1 MVLQKRLT
9 LQKRTALNHFRN
21 KVDEIYKMNHFS
33 KLQQFINSEMRMS
46 QVYQP
51 VMLIELLKNDGSATV
66 TQIAQAILDKDP
78 TQIEYFSEIVKRMVG
93 VVLTKNRGITEKNG
107 STYSL
112 IGESELSTEQVNQLI
127 ELCKS
132 KIDEFEAKRGDIVW
146 QHRKRGHRPISGS
159 VRYEVLSRAKF
170 KCELCGI
177 SADEKN
183 IEVDHI
189 FPKSLGGKDDLSNY
203 QALCYSCNAA
213 KRNTDDTDF
222 RVFKS
227 MYEERVEK
235 CLFCDVQTIDR
246 KRIIAENSLAYAIRD
261 GFPVTEGHT
270 LFIPKRHA
278 KDYFELTQAETNA
291 INALMTKQKELLQSN
306 DASIDGF
313 NIGMNC
319 GETAGQTVFH
329 CHVHLIPRR
338 KGDVENPRGGVRHI
352 IADKGFY

>member
-1 MVLQKRLT
+1 
-9 LQKRTALNHFRN
+9 
-21 KVDEIYKMNHFS
+21 
-33 KLQQFINSEMRMS
+33 MS

-51 VMLIELLKNDGSATV
+51 VMLMELLKKDGQASA

-78 TQIEYFSEIVKRMVG
+78 TQIEYFTEIVKNMVG
-93 VVLTKNRGITEKNG
+93 KVLTKNRGITEKSG
-107 STYSL
+107 DTYQL
-112 IGESELSTEQVNQLI
+112 IGSEHLTDEQIIALI
-127 ELCKS
+127 ELCES
-132 KIDEFEAKRGDIVW
+132 KIVEFEAKRGDAVW
-146 QHRKRGHRPISGS
+146 SHRRRGHRPISGS

-177 SADEKN
+177 SADEKS

-189 FPKSLGGKDDLSNY
+189 FPKSLGGKDDIANF

-227 MYEERVEK
+227 MYEQRQEG
-235 CLFCDVQTIDR
+235 CLFCDIQANET
-246 KRIIAENSLAYAIRD
+246 KRIIAENNLAYAIRD
-261 GFPVTEGHT
+261 GFPVTAGHT
-270 LFIPKRHA
+270 LFIPKRHTL
-278 KDYFELTQAETNA
+278 DYFGLVPAEVSA
-291 INALMTKQKELLQSN
+291 INDLLAKQKNSLQEADST
-306 DASIDGF
+306 IDGF

-319 GETAGQTVFH
+319 GETAGQTIFH

-352 IADKGFY
+352 IAGKGFYKDK

>member
-1 MVLQKRLT
+1 MTYRKL
-9 LQKRTALNHFRN
+9 HDF
-21 KVDEIYKMNHFS
+21 IS
-33 KLQQFINSEMRMS
+33 KEMRMS

-51 VMLIELLKNDGSATV
+51 VMLMELLKNNGQASV

-78 TQIEYFSEIVKRMVG
+78 TQIEYFSEIVKNMVG
-93 VVLTKNRGITEKNG
+93 KVLTKNRGITEKTGN
-107 STYSL
+107 TYSL
-112 IGESELSTEQVNQLI
+112 IGASELSTEQVNELL

-132 KIDEFEAKRGDIVW
+132 KIDEFDAKRGDTVW

-189 FPKSLGGKDDLSNY
+189 FPRSLGGKDDLSNY

-270 LFIPKRHA
+270 LFIPKRHTI
-278 KDYFELTQAETNA
+278 DYFGLVPAEVSA
-291 INALMTKQKELLQSN
+291 INLLMAQQKQLLQ
-306 DASIDGF
+306 
-313 NIGMNC
+313 
-319 GETAGQTVFH
+319 E
-329 CHVHLIPRR
+329 
-338 KGDVENPRGGVRHI
+338 
-352 IADKGFY
+352 ADSDLPP

>member
-1 MVLQKRLT
+1 MNFVRL
-9 LQKRTALNHFRN
+9 K
-21 KVDEIYKMNHFS
+21 K
-33 KLQQFINSEMRMS
+33 FIEVEMRMS

-51 VMLIELLKNDGSATV
+51 VMLIELLKNNGEATV
-66 TQIAQAILDKDP
+66 KQIAQAILDKDP
-78 TQIEYFSEIVKRMVG
+78 TQIEYFSEIVKNMVG
-93 VVLTKNRGITEKNG
+93 RVLTKNRGITEKDENI
-107 STYSL
+107 YKL
-112 IGESELSTEQVNQLI
+112 IGSQELTADERLELISLCEQKIQDFESQ
-127 ELCKS
+127 
-132 KIDEFEAKRGDIVW
+132 RGDSIW

-189 FPKSLGGKDDLSNY
+189 FPKSLGGKDDLANY

-222 RVFKS
+222 REFKTL
-227 MYEERVEK
+227 YESRETN
-235 CLFCDVQTIDR
+235 CLFCDIQENDNQ
-246 KRIIAENSLAYAIRD
+246 RIISENSLSYAIRD

-270 LFIPKRHA
+270 LFIPKRHVL
-278 KDYFELTQAETNA
+278 DYFQLVPAEVNA
-291 INALMTKQKELLQSN
+291 INRLMEEQKKLLQEKDST
-306 DASIDGF
+306 IDGF

-319 GETAGQTVFH
+319 GESAGQTIFH

-352 IADKGFY
+352 IAGKGYYEDKKLF